1 MPKSHSLLRAIFLW
15 VAVFACGLTFAEKPQ
30 KLISKHYRIYFEKKH
45 EAVAAEVLQVAER
58 VWPLYA
64 KAYDAYQDYQP
75 IDIFLRDP
83 GDFANGNAIY
93 TFSRV
98 EIYVPHINWVMRG
111 RSNWIGNV
119 VSHEL
124 AHVFTLRRAAKLSA
138 FDDVLFQSYAFN
150 RSVNWSLATYFIP
163 LVAPTWYIEGIAQ
176 FEAEQMGYDIWDS
189 QRDMIVRDAYLTGTL
204 PSLAEIE
211 TFDGDW
217 VQAERT
223 YNTGFAFMRY
233 LKERYGLEK
242 VRKLAFPKPFFH
254 FGGSV
259 MATFGK
265 PLDQLFHDWK
275 RSLAE
280 TYAPFK
286 EKVKDDLADMRITG
300 SFNQNLAFSP
310 DGKYMAWLG
319 NGDRQ
324 YPINWIYWIDVEKG
338 KQGQSASPVTPQ
350 APGPGKASPHGNHH
364 GHHHQTTHNRLTP
377 QHRINPRDFQPW
389 NRVDASPAPAMRK
402 LAHAA
407 TERTDAPD
415 PLSLARE
422 RSNEYGSAGLEFS
435 PDGKK
440 LLTTRGDRY
449 SPYNDVWE
457 YEFLSNKSEDKK
469 WRRLTWNERASYPT
483 YHPRDARQILFVQ
496 LFEGSSNIALLDS
509 AGRVHRLT
517 RFRDGQQCYNPR
529 FTPKGDS
536 IYFTLGL
543 GEREAL
549 VAISAQ
555 AAAYDEF
562 EALRDSSNFPDSLAM
577 AKGEA
582 ITFLTPFE
590 VAAFRDLR
598 FHGDT
603 LLFSSN
609 RKSGVYEAYARLPQD
624 SSIYRLTDA
633 RTQALEPQ
641 IHRGQLYYQG
651 YEKQQ
656 FRLYRRPLDLH
667 AAGPWPQPTDTL
679 SLAKQKRKDLAK
691 VFESDEP
698 TVRRVAWGIEPVI
711 TLAPRFI
718 DDTTLSSINLDL
730 GLNVALGSITG
741 GMSQGLEAFVSKRID
756 SHTPI
761 EYGATYSG
769 GLSFPGAWHT
779 RFYWQPDLGYSLSH
793 IQQARV
799 VDFNET
805 VAAATANLDSLW
817 IENKVRYD
825 VVYYSDMAFYSMGL
839 PFSGHKA
846 GPGTLYFGNYGRWYR
861 RSMDLTLSQTYT
873 ETPFTMGTDGRI
885 FEEPAFEASQTLPLY
900 RNVQNHRHFLN
911 ALYGQWI
918 VQSIGTPLP
927 QAFVLYGAATKW
939 WANYATTTE
948 LDVDAASAVLLSER
962 GEALG
967 LLIPVQADF
976 NPWQLDF
983 GMVGMLSKG
992 ENFMGMLSVDIGTF
1006 TQKFPQT
1013 RMPAHLVPRAN
1024 TFDTTFVENPE
1035 SNLWVM
1041 TYRLGLDR
1049 MPGYPYNFY
1058 YRGNDILEGQALFH
1072 SRLELGFP
1080 IKVRAPFGYPSPFSS
1095 LNQVQLSLIGNAGA
1109 TFDRGPDKIYGILEK
1124 GEHHLLLDYGARASA
1139 TFLMY
1144 HQIPMTAFAQV
1155 FMPYN
1160 QLQASKLYNLDYGR
1174 RTTIKAS
1181 YTAEEARTDRAD
1193 RNAYMNAV
1201 KEPRYFIGLSVGLF

>member
-1 MPKSHSLLRAIFLW
+1 MPNQKSCLRAVLAWIGII
-15 VAVFACGLTFAEKPQ
+15 ACGLAFADKPQ
-30 KLISKHYRIYFEKKH
+30 KIVSQHYRVYFEKKH
-45 EAVAAEVLQVAER
+45 EAIAAEVLQVAER
-58 VWPLYA
+58 VWPFYA

-83 GDFANGNAIY
+83 GDYANGNAIY

-138 FDDVLFQSYAFN
+138 FDDVLLQSYTFN
-150 RSVNWSLATYFIP
+150 RAINWSFATYFIP

-176 FEAEQMGYDIWDS
+176 FEAEQMGYDLWDS

-254 FGGSV
+254 FGGAV

-265 PLDQLFHDWK
+265 PLDQLFEDWK

-280 TYAPFK
+280 TYAPFQ
-286 EKVKDDLADMRITG
+286 EKAKDDLADMRITG
-300 SFNQNLAFSP
+300 SFTQNLAFSP

-324 YPINWIYWIDVEKG
+324 YPINWIYWLDIEKG
-338 KQGQSASPVTPQ
+338 KQGKSEGPKTPPPSEPTKA
-350 APGPGKASPHGNHH
+350 APH
-364 GHHHQTTHNRLTP
+364 GHHPHPAATHTRLAP
-377 QHRINPRDFQPW
+377 QHLIEPRSFQPW
-389 NRVDASPAPAMRK
+389 NRVDASPAPALRK
-402 LAHAA
+402 LAQAA
-407 TERTDAPD
+407 TEKHAPHD

-422 RSNEYGSAGLEFS
+422 RSNEYGSSGLEFS

-449 SPYNDVWE
+449 SPYNDLWE
-457 YEFLSNKSEDKK
+457 YSFLSNRSEDEK
-469 WRRLTWNERASYPT
+469 WRRLTWNERASYPS
-483 YHPRDARQILFVQ
+483 YHPRDARMVLFVQ

-509 AGRVHRLT
+509 LGRVKRLT

-529 FTPKGDS
+529 FTPSGDS
-536 IYFTLGL
+536 IYFTLGQ

-555 AAAYDEF
+555 VTAYDEF
-562 EALRDSSNFPDSLAM
+562 EALRDSSIFPDSLAM
-577 AKGEA
+577 AKGESL
-582 ITFLTPFE
+582 TFITPFE

-598 FHGDT
+598 FQGDT

-609 RKSGVYEAYARLPQD
+609 RKSGVYEAYARRPGD
-624 SSIYRLTDA
+624 SLLYRLTEA

-656 FRLYRRPLDLH
+656 FRLYRRTP
-667 AAGPWPQPTDTL
+667 AWQEAGTWPTPTDTL
-679 SLAKQKRKDLAK
+679 TLSRPKRKDLAK

-718 DDTTLSSINLDL
+718 DDTTLSAINLDL

-741 GMSQGLEAFVSKRID
+741 GMNQGLEAWVSKRLD
-756 SHTPI
+756 THTPI
-761 EYGATYSG
+761 EYGGTYSG
-769 GLSFPGAWHT
+769 ALSFPGAWHT

-799 VDFNET
+799 VEFNQTLAVET
-805 VAAATANLDSLW
+805 GALDSLL
-817 IENKVRYD
+817 IEDSRRFD

-839 PFSGHKA
+839 PFSGMQA

-861 RSMDLTLSQTYT
+861 RSMDLTLSQSLR
-873 ETPFTMGTDGRI
+873 ETPFTMGANGPVFDA
-885 FEEPAFEASQTLPLY
+885 PAFEASQSLAIY
-900 RNVQNHRHFLN
+900 RDVQNHRHFMN
-911 ALYGQWI
+911 AVYGQWI
-918 VQSIGTPLP
+918 AQSVGTPLP
-927 QAFVLYGAATKW
+927 KALVLYGAATKW
-939 WANYATTTE
+939 WARYATTTE
-948 LDVDAASAVLLSER
+948 LDIDATTAALISET
-962 GEALG
+962 GKPIG
-967 LLIPVQADF
+967 LVIPVQADF
-976 NPWQLDF
+976 NPWQLDA
-983 GMVGMLSKG
+983 GILGVYSKG

-1013 RMPAHLVPRAN
+1013 RLPAHLTPRTN
-1024 TFDTTFVENPE
+1024 TVDTTFVDNPE

-1058 YRGNDILEGQALFH
+1058 YRGNDVLEGQALFH
-1072 SRLELGFP
+1072 SRLELAMPF
-1080 IKVRAPFGYPSPFSS
+1080 KVRAPIGYPSPFSS

-1109 TFDRGPDKIYGILEK
+1109 TFDKGPDKIYGILEK
-1124 GEHHLLLDYGARASA
+1124 GEHHLLLDYGLRASA

-1144 HQIPMTAFAQV
+1144 HQIPMTAYAQV

-1160 QLQASKLYNLDYGR
+1160 RLEADKLYNLDYAR
-1174 RTTIKAS
+1174 RTEIKAT
-1181 YTAEEARTDRAD
+1181 YTDREASLDQAD
-1193 RNAYMNAV
+1193 RDAYMNAV
-1201 KEPRYFIGLSVGLF
+1201 KEPRYYIGLTVGLF